1 MNEDCM
7 LTTYDNPFDPFSE
20 FTIWWK
26 EDIRLGHDTCGL
38 LAKYANTSSTLS
50 DQLNNEIIEEAM
62 KEIVKRFPMIYKI
75 VYLKDAKQKHPD
87 PNRQG

>member
-1 MNEDCM
+1 MSEDCM

-26 EDIRLGHDTCGL
+26 EDVRLGHDTCGL
-38 LAKYANTSSTLS
+38 LAKYANTSSVLS

-62 KEIVKRFPMIYKI
+62 KEIVKRFPTIYKI
-75 VYLKDAKQKHPD
+75 VRLSEAKTKHPD